1 MRREELLRRAN
12 SHQAFCCNCESV
24 LLSTYAPIAAVF
36 IMDKKGNFYCKDCD
50 SEFVD
55 GDERIF
61 DLDIECEDQMEC
73 EFCGKEFP
81 ESEVEST
88 SFFGF
93 YCRHCLELV
102 LHETQLAIDAID
114 ERVKGNGG

>member
-1 MRREELLRRAN
+1 MTREELLHRAN
-12 SHQAFCCNCESV
+12 GHKADCCKCGCYLTSKC
-24 LLSTYAPIAAVF
+24 APIAAVF
-36 IMDKKGNFYCKDCD
+36 VMDREGNFYCTECD
-50 SEFVD
+50 AEFED

-61 DLDIECEDQMEC
+61 DLDIEGEDLMEC
-73 EFCGKEFP
+73 EFCGLEYP

-102 LHETQLAIDAID
+102 LHEAQEAIDTID
-114 ERVKGNGG
+114 ERVRENGG

>member
-1 MRREELLRRAN
+1 MDKSILFQMANQHRAD
-12 SHQAFCCNCESV
+12 CCKCGCYLESK
-24 LLSTYAPIAAVF
+24 YAPIAAVF
-36 IMDKKGNFYCKDCD
+36 VMDKQGNFYCTDCD
-50 SEFVD
+50 GEFED

-61 DLDIECEDQMEC
+61 DLDIEGEDQMEC

-93 YCRHCLELV
+93 YCKHCLELV
-102 LHETQLAIDAID
+102 IHEASQAIAAIE
-114 ERVKGNGG
+114 ERTG